1 MIKFLVLIFVLFSIS
16 GCSEFKKGVGFD
28 KDVPNEFLIKKIDPI
43 TKPPNYD
50 LLPPDSK
57 TKKKKN
63 KITAVNETKSII
75 DSSLNSNSEK
85 KEINQNTLKKSSVEK
100 SIIDQLER
108 ND

>member
-16 GCSEFKKGVGFD
+16 SCSDFKKGVGFE
-28 KDVPNEFLIKKIDPI
+28 KDIPNEFLIKKIDPI

-63 KITAVNETKSII
+63 KITEANETKSII
-75 DSSLNSNSEK
+75 ESSLNSNSEK
-85 KEINQNTLKKSSVEK
+85 KEINQNNLKKSSVEK

>member
-1 MIKFLVLIFVLFSIS
+1 MIKFLVLIFVLFLIS
-16 GCSEFKKGVGFD
+16 SCSEFKKGVGFE
-28 KDVPNEFLIKKIDPI
+28 KDIPNEFLIKKIDPI

-63 KITAVNETKSII
+63 KITEANETKSII
-75 DSSLNSNSEK
+75 ESSLNSNSEK

>member
-1 MIKFLVLIFVLFSIS
+1 MIKFLVLIFALFSITS
-16 GCSEFKKGVGFD
+16 CSEFKKGVGFE
-28 KDVPNEFLIKKIDPI
+28 KDIPNEFLIKKIDPI

-63 KITAVNETKSII
+63 KITEANETKRII
-75 DSSLNSNSEK
+75 DNSLNSNSEK

>member
-16 GCSEFKKGVGFD
+16 SCSEFKKGVGFE

-63 KITAVNETKSII
+63 KITEANETKNII
-75 DSSLNSNSEK
+75 DNSLNSNSEK

>member
-16 GCSEFKKGVGFD
+16 SCSEFKKGVGFE
-28 KDVPNEFLIKKIDPI
+28 KDIPNEFLIKKIDPI

-63 KITAVNETKSII
+63 KITEANETKNII
-75 DSSLNSNSEK
+75 DNSLNSNSEK
-85 KEINQNTLKKSSVEK
+85 KEINQNTLKKSSIEK

>member
-1 MIKFLVLIFVLFSIS
+1 MIKFLVLIFFLFSIS
-16 GCSEFKKGVGFD
+16 SCSEFKKGVGFE
-28 KDVPNEFLIKKIDPI
+28 KDIPNEFLIKKIDPI

-63 KITAVNETKSII
+63 KITEANETKSII
-75 DSSLNSNSEK
+75 ESSLNSNSEK

>member
-16 GCSEFKKGVGFD
+16 SCSEFKKGVGFE
-28 KDVPNEFLIKKIDPI
+28 KDIPNEFLIKKIDPI

-63 KITAVNETKSII
+63 KITEANETKSII
-75 DSSLNSNSEK
+75 DSSLNSNNGK

>member
-16 GCSEFKKGVGFD
+16 SCSEFKKGVGFE
-28 KDVPNEFLIKKIDPI
+28 KDIPNEFLIKKIDPI

-63 KITAVNETKSII
+63 KTTEANETKSII

-85 KEINQNTLKKSSVEK
+85 KEINQNTLKSSVEK

>member
-16 GCSEFKKGVGFD
+16 SCSEFKKGVGFE
-28 KDVPNEFLIKKIDPI
+28 KDIPNEFLIKKIDPI

-63 KITAVNETKSII
+63 KITEANETKSII

-85 KEINQNTLKKSSVEK
+85 KEVNQNTVKKSSVEK

>member
-1 MIKFLVLIFVLFSIS
+1 MIKFLILIFVLFSIS
-16 GCSEFKKGVGFD
+16 SCSEFKKGVGFE
-28 KDVPNEFLIKKIDPI
+28 KDIPNEFLIKKIDPI

-63 KITAVNETKSII
+63 KITEANETKSII

-85 KEINQNTLKKSSVEK
+85 KEINQNTVKKSSVEK